1 MRISR
6 RHSRLYA
13 NLIVAA
19 TCMTAASAIFAIAT
33 LSGSSAARVSNQQPV
48 TAQRGASESENG
60 DLAAIQ
66 QFNAQQVASLMKQI
80 AGKEDQPAG
89 DVFKNVKIFKAVPA
103 GRLLKVMQLGYAS
116 SLGVKCTYCHVI
128 DDWASDSVPEKQIA
142 RDMNTMAQTI
152 NNTLLKNI
160 NNLKG
165 PNPIVNCT
173 TCHRGEQK
181 PALNM
186 LDKSNK

>member
-1 MRISR
+1 MRINKP
-6 RHSRLYA
+6 HSRFYA

-19 TCMTAASAIFAIAT
+19 TCMTAVSAMFAFAT
-33 LSGSSAARVSNQQPV
+33 LSRSGTAQAANQQPV
-48 TAQRGASESENG
+48 TAQRGAPESENG
-60 DLAAIQ
+60 DAAAIQ
-66 QFNAQQVASLMKQI
+66 QSNAQQVAGLLKQI

-89 DVFKNVKIFKAVPA
+89 DVFRNVKIFKAVPA
-103 GRLLKVMQLGYAS
+103 ARLLKVMQLGYAT
-116 SLGVKCTYCHVI
+116 SLGVKCTYCHII
-128 DDWASDSVPEKQIA
+128 DDWSSDAVAEKQIA
-142 RDMNTMAQTI
+142 RDMNAMAQTI

-186 LDKSNK
+186 PDKSNK

>member
-6 RHSRLYA
+6 RHSRIYA

-19 TCMTAASAIFAIAT
+19 TCITVASATFGFAA
-33 LSGSSAARVSNQQPV
+33 LSGSNTAQASNQQPV
-48 TAQRGASESENG
+48 TAQRGAPESENG
-60 DLAAIQ
+60 DSAAIQ

-89 DVFKNVKIFKAVPA
+89 DVFKNVKIFKAMPA
-103 GRLLKVMQLGYAS
+103 SRLLKVMQLGYAT
-116 SLGVKCTYCHVI
+116 SLGVKCTYCHII
-128 DDWASDSVPEKQIA
+128 DDWSSDAVAEKQIA

-186 LDKSNK
+186 PDKSTK

>member
-1 MRISR
+1 MRIGMRLSR
-6 RHSRLYA
+6 FYA
-13 NLIVAA
+13 NLIVAVC
-19 TCMTAASAIFAIAT
+19 CMTAASAIFALAT
-33 LSGSSAARVSNQQPV
+33 FSGSSAAQASNQQPA
-48 TAQRGASESENG
+48 TAQRSASENENS
-60 DLAAIQ
+60 DLAVIQ
-66 QFNAQQVASLMKQI
+66 QFNAQQVAGLMKQI

-89 DVFKNVKIFKAVPA
+89 EVFKNVKMFKAVPA
-103 GRLLKVMQLGYAS
+103 GRLLKIMQLGYAT
-116 SLGVKCTYCHVI
+116 SLGVKCTYCHVV
-128 DDWASDSVPEKQIA
+128 DDWSSDAVAEKQIA

-186 LDKSNK
+186 PDKGNK